1 MYPLAFPEASPTV
14 SSPPFPREHAGEP
27 SPVRCVKCDAVNV
40 KAATLAGAF
49 VYLRC
54 SSCAEVWAV
63 TERRRIPRHVVA
75 PNTPRSILET

>member
-1 MYPLAFPEASPTV
+1 MYPLVSQEASPPV
-14 SSPPFPREHAGEP
+14 SSPQFSREHAGEP

-54 SSCAEVWAV
+54 SACAEVWAV

-75 PNTPRSILET
+75 ANTPGSILET